1 MKQKSTPDGEPVNPL
16 SGLRGRAEKM
26 LRKQPAELDKMAP
39 EEIKHLFHELQVHQ
53 IELEVQN
60 DEMCRL
66 QQEILVSREKYFD
79 LYDLAPV
86 GYLTISEKGLIVEA
100 NLTAVNLLGLE
111 RDYLI
116 SKPVTRFIVKED
128 QDLYYLHRK
137 QLLETQAPQ
146 VCELRMLRKGG
157 APFWARIEAMVAQS
171 SNDDAPLFWT
181 TVSDITERKRAEEE
195 RLEMVQG
202 LQQTQKLESLG
213 LLAGGVAHDFN
224 NLLMAILGH
233 ADLAMQ
239 EVPPMSPVRERI
251 QEIIQASRRAAGLC
265 LQMLAYVGK
274 GQSELKRVE
283 LPALVEEMT
292 HLLKTSISKK
302 AILNLNFEQGLPPI
316 QADANQIRQ
325 IVMNLIINASE
336 AIGERGGVIT
346 VSIGARESDLEYLRK
361 TCLKND
367 LPAGLYVYLEVSDT
381 GCGMDEETQQRI
393 FVPFFTTKFTGRGL
407 GLAAALGMVRTHNG
421 ALRLQSAPGKG
432 TTFTVLF
439 PAALPVREE
448 VRAETTGT
456 SAAAWTGSGTVLLV
470 DDEATVRD
478 VVRTM
483 IEHLGFSVLTAA
495 DGRQALDLYRER
507 GGEITLV
514 VLDMTMPHMD
524 GVETFG
530 ELRRINPEA
539 RVILSSGY
547 SEEDVVSQLAG
558 KGLSGFIHKPYTLEN
573 LRAAISLVIS
583 GVKSTGAGRG
593 GGANA

>member
-1 MKQKSTPDGEPVNPL
+1 MRQEHANGASD
-16 SGLRGRAEKM
+16 LRRRAEEM
-26 LRKQPAELDKMAP
+26 LRKQPADLDKIAP
-39 EEIKHLFHELQVHQ
+39 EEIKHLLHELQVHQ
-53 IELEVQN
+53 IELEMQN
-60 DEMCRL
+60 EEMGRL
-66 QQEILVSREKYFD
+66 QQELLVSREKYFD

-100 NLTAVNLLGLE
+100 NLTVVNLLGLE

-146 VCELRMLRKGG
+146 ICELRMMRKGG
-157 APFWARIEAMVAQS
+157 APFWARIEAIVARG
-171 SNDDAPLFWT
+171 SNDDALLFRT
-181 TVSDITERKRAEEE
+181 TVSDITKRKRAEEE
-195 RLEMVQG
+195 RLEMERR

-233 ADLAMQ
+233 ADLALQ

-274 GQSELKRVE
+274 GQSELKRVD

-292 HLLKTSISKK
+292 HLLKTSINKK

-381 GCGMDEETQQRI
+381 GCGMDEETLQRI
-393 FVPFFTTKFTGRGL
+393 FEPFFTTKFTGRGL
-407 GLAAALGMVRTHNG
+407 GLAAALGLVQTHNG
-421 ALRLQSAPGKG
+421 ALCLQSAPGKG

-439 PAALPVREE
+439 PALPVREE
-448 VRAETTGT
+448 VRADATGT
-456 SAAAWTGSGTVLLV
+456 STAAWQGSGTVLLV
-470 DDEATVRD
+470 DDEASVRH
-478 VVRTM
+478 VVRMM
-483 IEHLGFSVLTAA
+483 IEYLGFSVLTAA

-514 VLDMTMPHMD
+514 VLDMTMPRLD
-524 GVETFG
+524 GVETFR
-530 ELRRINPEA
+530 ELRRIDPKA
-539 RVILSSGY
+539 CVILSSGY
-547 SEEDVVSQLAG
+547 AEEDVVSQLAG
-558 KGLSGFIHKPYTLEN
+558 KGLSGFIQKPYTLDK
-573 LRAAISLVIS
+573 LRASLSLVIS
-583 GVKSTGAGRG
+583 DVKSRGKSHGG
-593 GGANA
+593 GGANAYY